1 MVDHFY
7 IRLECKEENTKCL
20 LTQKPVDS
28 KIYAFLLRF
37 CCLIDK
43 NEIYMMSSNKRVT
56 TISMKSLYL
65 LHKIMYKWAKMTPQT
80 AVFEKK
86 IILISL
92 AKRCQSV

>member
-1 MVDHFY
+1 
-7 IRLECKEENTKCL
+7 
-20 LTQKPVDS
+20 
-28 KIYAFLLRF
+28 
-37 CCLIDK
+37 
-43 NEIYMMSSNKRVT
+43 MMSSNKRVT

>member
-1 MVDHFY
+1 MQGKK
-7 IRLECKEENTKCL
+7 IQNQKCL

-65 LHKIMYKWAKMTPQT
+65 LHQIMYKWAKMTPQT
-80 AVFEKK
+80 AVFKK
-86 IILISL
+86 YLFLFLLHNAANLCKQI
-92 AKRCQSV
+92 